1 MKRFFLTFLF
11 SLMLYFS
18 GYSQG
23 ISVEL
28 SVDWRRMEY
37 QFNIPPIQADSTVLV
52 PFMKVVYRNL
62 TEEDIYF
69 PTFRY
74 NFSEFYRSYQ
84 TYPPVILSGLM
95 NTQMDMADRAEKAH
109 LLYKDEFYK
118 VEICDGSWEV
128 FLKPQIDTSKEYE
141 SDIINNAF
149 WEIHVV
155 LETQDELNELKIN
168 KQLSCFEHPDK
179 ETVSYREAQ
188 SLISEK
194 RELETNILQMYS
206 LSEDDVGAQ
215 YSDRFTFLKGGE
227 IYEHE
232 YSLVGFYILGGSYEF
247 IISDNLFLGYIQGMY
262 MQKIFL
268 PTLVNG
274 HQLYVGDF
282 LTNSVEIKF

>member
-1 MKRFFLTFLF
+1 M
-11 SLMLYFS
+11 
-18 GYSQG
+18 
-23 ISVEL
+23 
-28 SVDWRRMEY
+28 
-37 QFNIPPIQADSTVLV
+37 
-52 PFMKVVYRNL
+52 
-62 TEEDIYF
+62 
-69 PTFRY
+69 
-74 NFSEFYRSYQ
+74 
-84 TYPPVILSGLM
+84 
-95 NTQMDMADRAEKAH
+95 
-109 LLYKDEFYK
+109 
-118 VEICDGSWEV
+118 
-128 FLKPQIDTSKEYE
+128 
-141 SDIINNAF
+141 
-149 WEIHVV
+149 

-215 YSDRFTFLKGGE
+215 YSDRFTFLKGGG

-247 IISDNLFLGYIQGMY
+247 IYDNSFSGYIRGIHSL
-262 MQKIFL
+262 KFL

-282 LTNSVEIKF
+282 LTNNVEIKF